1 MSWKKK
7 FVRNWGRLGMKS
19 KELTVAL
26 RFADTFAPPEGTIQ
40 AHQNL
45 IDEKGF
51 VWYGKLGAA
60 VSQKVL
66 NRILSNEVP
75 RILLIHSGKTG
86 RYWAYVEKIQYDVP
100 PRQEIP
106 AYYRDNAGVFKII
119 RIEESSKGI
128 LGACTVASSN
138 RPLSEVSKSSMSP
151 YFIINVEEE

>member
-1 MSWKKK
+1 
-7 FVRNWGRLGMKS
+7 MKS

-26 RFADTFAPPEGTIQ
+26 RFADTFAPAEGTIQ
-40 AHQNL
+40 AHQEL
-45 IDEKGF
+45 IDENGF
-51 VWYGKLGAA
+51 VWYGKLGVA
-60 VSQKVL
+60 VSSKVSS
-66 NRILSNEVP
+66 RILSNEVP

-100 PRQEIP
+100 PKQEIP
-106 AYYRDNAGVFKII
+106 AYYRENAGVFKTWFKII
-119 RIEESSKGI
+119 RIEEASKGI